1 MSSKP
6 FFATLALTL
15 AAASAARAESPVPPP
30 PPGLTLP
37 AGRLNVAVN
46 LELEMSKGR
55 VGEPVSISPD
65 LSYGVT
71 SDLTVALVH
80 SRVALTGF
88 RAAVGGGLCL
98 TGTDG
103 GCVAVYNNVGAE
115 AWFNVARG
123 RNAAAL
129 GGGVH
134 ALNLDAGFYGAKLGA
149 RFRHTHGKVA
159 VHAQPSVIVAVTER
173 EDNGAGR
180 LNRDTLWV
188 PIQLTY
194 KGTPALTCGLGS
206 GVKGALDNFGDAWQV
221 PLGFMATYAI
231 DPDTTAGASWVFGQ
245 VLAGTDDGFDQ
256 RGLQLW
262 VNRLF

>member
-1 MSSKP
+1 MIRRAS
-6 FFATLALTL
+6 FFLLALT
-15 AAASAARAESPVPPP
+15 AAASPAWAGDAADTPTPTPA
-30 PPGLTLP
+30 PGLTVP
-37 AGRLNVAVN
+37 AGRLNVAGN
-46 LELEMSKGR
+46 LEIEMSADR

-98 TGTDG
+98 TGTEG

-134 ALNLDAGFYGAKLGA
+134 ALDLDAGFYGVKLGA
-149 RFRHTHGKVA
+149 RVRHSHGKLA
-159 VHAQPSVIVAVTER
+159 LHAQPSVIVAVNER
-173 EDNGAGR
+173 DTSK
-180 LNRDTLWV
+180 DTLWV

-194 KGTPALTCGLGS
+194 KVTPALTSGLGS
-206 GVKGALDNFGDAWQV
+206 GVKGRLSDFGDAWQV
-221 PLGFMATYAI
+221 PLGFMATYAV
-231 DPDTTAGASWVFGQ
+231 DADTTAGASWVFGQ